1 MPSWQFFFL
10 EVLRVSR
17 ARPAYLGKIFLSMLF
32 TPLVACVALLL
43 GSPWGEVS
51 PLWVCSERKI
61 FPRFTVTPLKGK
73 LYKFVACVAYSTKE
87 I

>member
-1 MPSWQFFFL
+1 
-10 EVLRVSR
+10 
-17 ARPAYLGKIFLSMLF
+17 
-32 TPLVACVALLL
+32 LLL